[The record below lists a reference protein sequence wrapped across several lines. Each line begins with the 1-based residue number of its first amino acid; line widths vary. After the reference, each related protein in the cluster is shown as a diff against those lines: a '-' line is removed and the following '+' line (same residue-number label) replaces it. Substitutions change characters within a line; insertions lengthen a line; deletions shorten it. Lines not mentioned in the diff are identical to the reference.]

1 MQKIWLRKSPFKQE
15 DRLGREGTF
24 TSDCP
29 SGNRLLRQQILPYS
43 AQAIGY
49 DHLWRPRNTLAQ
61 NSAQAQLHK
70 NSCTHPPTHQQKVV
84 LASQQGGFGGL
95 HTQVRVG
102 RLGNG
107 WGGHRMPRWGNLQ
120 SGGRGW
126 SAIAVSFMHF
136 SYEGLS
142 RTRRALG
149 PSQNRLPNILQ

>member
-1 MQKIWLRKSPFKQE
+1 MQKIWLRKSLFKQE

-70 NSCTHPPTHQQKVV
+70 NSCTHPPTSKK
-84 LASQQGGFGGL
+84 LYWPAS
-95 HTQVRVG
+95 RVDLEASIQ
-102 RLGNG
+102 RCG
-107 WGGHRMPRWGNLQ
+107 WAG
-120 SGGRGW
+120 
-126 SAIAVSFMHF
+126 
-136 SYEGLS
+136 
-142 RTRRALG
+142 
-149 PSQNRLPNILQ
+149 